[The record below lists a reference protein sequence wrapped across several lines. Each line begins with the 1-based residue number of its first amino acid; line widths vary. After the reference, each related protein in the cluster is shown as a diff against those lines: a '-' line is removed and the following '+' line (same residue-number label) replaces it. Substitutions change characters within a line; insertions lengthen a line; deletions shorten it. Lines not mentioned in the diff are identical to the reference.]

1 MIPEHRVEAFF
12 AYARER
18 HSIYLKRLAGD
29 PWPWTSDPILQ
40 QYRFT
45 NVFRELD
52 KTTQWFKKNVREPL
66 RNDPS
71 VFLATVIFR
80 WFNTIR
86 TGETIFCQP
95 DVLTGRTPF
104 EDYVVIEDLRALRPW
119 LRQQGP
125 PWVTGSYMIKSKDGM
140 DKLDGVL
147 YYVQQ
152 FVKSD
157 WKTRAEEIIDDP
169 GGYTLE
175 GMWEGLCCQEGLGPF
190 LAYEIVTD
198 LRHTAMLDNA
208 PDIMTWANPG
218 PGAKR
223 GITRLLDEH
232 TERRVTPTGKL
243 RVIKADTETCMRGM
257 RFLLKASSNHAYW
270 PVEYPKWEMRDVEHT
285 LCEFDKY
292 SRVQKGHGRPRQVFR
307 GAV

>member
-104 EDYVVIEDLRALRPW
+104 EDYVAIEDLRALRPW
-119 LRQQGP
+119 LRKQGP

-147 YYVQQ
+147 YYIQQ

-157 WKTRAEEIIDDP
+157 WKSFCRDAFKLSGTTE
-169 GGYTLE
+169 LE
-175 GMWEGLCCQEGLGPF
+175 TVWVADCHKK
-190 LAYEIVTD
+190 D
-198 LRHTAMLDNA
+198 LVHSSRM
-208 PDIMTWANPG
+208 
-218 PGAKR
+218 
-223 GITRLLDEH
+223 RL
-232 TERRVTPTGKL
+232 
-243 RVIKADTETCMRGM
+243 
-257 RFLLKASSNHAYW
+257 
-270 PVEYPKWEMRDVEHT
+270 
-285 LCEFDKY
+285 
-292 SRVQKGHGRPRQVFR
+292 SRI
-307 GAV
+307 